1 MEKVLRC
8 DGCGRLM
15 WREGEVQPTGAVRF
29 GGKGMCVACRTRAKR
44 QIPLPGNDYVCA
56 KCGKWVDTSYGASGV
71 KPSSGGLCTRC
82 GSSAAAK
89 REPVRATYA
98 GAVCAGGCGFELF
111 SSNQKPVE
119 GKRRHLRE
127 GMCYPC
133 YRRAMK
139 APLDDAQALAL
150 VPELS
155 AMMRARKARQ
165 EKQARVEK
173 AREVEYARYLHYKKT
188 RTPA

>member
-1 MEKVLRC
+1 MEKVSRC
-8 DGCGRLM
+8 DGCDRVM
-15 WREGEVQPTGAVRF
+15 WREGEVKPPGAVRF
-29 GGKGMCVACRTRAKR
+29 AGKGMCASCRTRVR
-44 QIPLPGNDYVCA
+44 LRVPLPGNDFKCA
-56 KCGKWVDTSYGASGV
+56 KCGTWVDTSYGKAGV
-71 KPSSGGLCTRC
+71 KPSSNGLCARC

-89 REPVRATYA
+89 DTPVRATYA
-98 GAVCAGGCGFELF
+98 GEMCAGGCGFELF
-111 SSNQKPVE
+111 SSNQQPVK
-119 GKRRHLRE
+119 GKRRHLKQ

-133 YRRAMK
+133 YRRAMN
-139 APLDDAQALAL
+139 APLDEAQALAL

-173 AREVEYARYLHYKKT
+173 ARAVEYARYLHYKKT